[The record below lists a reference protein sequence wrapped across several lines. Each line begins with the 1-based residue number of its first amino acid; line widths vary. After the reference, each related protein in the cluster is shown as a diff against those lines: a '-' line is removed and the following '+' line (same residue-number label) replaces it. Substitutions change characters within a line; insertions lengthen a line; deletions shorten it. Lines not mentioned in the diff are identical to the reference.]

1 MVVLKLKA
9 LSKIMPRFALTF
21 KAKQG

>member
-9 LSKIMPRFALTF
+9 LSKTMPRFALTLTS
-21 KAKQG
+21 